1 MINKKPNFWFISSFL
16 VSIFVAIPIMTV
28 FLSYFSSTSEYLLLL
43 KNTFLI
49 DYILNSSIILIG
61 VLSFALIFGVLS
73 AYYVSFYNF
82 WGVNFFKWALILSFA
97 VPAYIYAYSL
107 TAFFE
112 NYGTAYTI
120 LKNLFGDANYI

>member
-1 MINKKPNFWFISSFL
+1 MINKKPNFWFVSSFL

-61 VLSFALIFGVLS
+61 VLSFALFFGVLS
-73 AYYVSFYNF
+73 A
-82 WGVNFFKWALILSFA
+82 
-97 VPAYIYAYSL
+97 
-107 TAFFE
+107 
-112 NYGTAYTI
+112 
-120 LKNLFGDANYI
+120 